1 MSDTMNL
8 ERLVDAA
15 LATPRKGQRFPPLL
29 EKRYQQDIHRAQCRY
44 IRRVLFIG
52 ILCYESFLFCW
63 WLLIGDGLGWAAYH
77 MVGVGIPLTLC
88 LMWLMP
94 RLSPRWREGL
104 ALIPFYLAL
113 LLVYHLVI
121 HGPPA
126 VTANPMLYVF
136 LFTWPLIPTYS
147 NICLRAPL
155 RPVLAFNAFC
165 LAVILA
171 GALQVTAPFS
181 LHVLM
186 IVNAFTLA
194 FFSLLASYWLD
205 AEGRRSYLYRLRD
218 ELHMLTLHSAN
229 RDLQRLSETDSL
241 TELANRR
248 GLAIMLEVFWRKRQD
263 GRTGSLLLLDVDFFK
278 PYNDHYGH
286 LAGDSCLR
294 RVGAAMQQALRP
306 GDCIGR
312 YGGEEFLVLLD
323 AVTPSEARNIAERLL
338 QNVRDLRIPHAMR
351 PDGLGILT
359 ISGGLVDNLDPTART
374 VDELLG
380 NADQALYRAKALG
393 RNRFCEDGQEL
404 SSSVQLPPLGPDD
417 LRLGLALGQFDLLFQ
432 PIYRVAGQVLAGY
445 EALLRWQHPQRG
457 SIPPE
462 VFIPLAERHGL
473 IDSLGEWALQQACQ
487 AACQWQRE
495 LTVSVNLSPV
505 QLRDPVL
512 PERVAAVLSATG
524 LPGDRLIL
532 ELTEGEPLELDQRT
546 RDTFTA
552 LQALGIRLALDD
564 FGTGH
569 ANLGYLLALK
579 FQLLKVDQQILAIA
593 SPRQREDVLRALQQ
607 LARSLGV
614 RLLCEGVETDEQLAL
629 LQKLGVEEA
638 QGYWLGRPQ
647 PSPRR
652 EMAGAQRHPG

>member
-15 LATPRKGQRFPPLL
+15 LATPCKGRRFPPLL
-29 EKRYQQDIHRAQCRY
+29 ERRYQRDIHRAQCRY
-44 IRRVLFIG
+44 ISRVLFIG

-63 WLLIGDGLGWAAYH
+63 GLLIGDGLDWAAYH

-88 LMWLMP
+88 IMWLMP

-104 ALIPFYLAL
+104 SLIPFYIAL
-113 LLVYHLVI
+113 LLVYRMVI

-136 LFTWPLIPTYS
+136 LFTWPLIPTYG

-155 RPVLAFNAFC
+155 RPVLVFNAFC

-171 GALQVTAPFS
+171 GALQVAAPLS

-186 IVNAFTLA
+186 LVNAVTLA
-194 FFSLLASYWLD
+194 LFSLLASHWLD
-205 AEGRRSYLYRLRD
+205 VEGRRSYLYRLRD
-218 ELHMLTLHSAN
+218 ELHQMTLHSAN

-248 GLAIMLEVFWRKRQD
+248 GLASMLEVFWHKRQA
-263 GRTGSLLLLDVDFFK
+263 GQTGSLLLLDVDFFK

-294 RVGAAMQQALRP
+294 RVGHALQQALRP

-351 PDGLGILT
+351 LDGLGILT
-359 ISGGLVDNLDPTART
+359 ISGGLVDSLDPAAQT

-380 NADQALYRAKALG
+380 HADQALYRAKALG
-393 RNRFCEDGQEL
+393 RNRFCAEGQGL
-404 SSSVQLPPLGPDD
+404 SFNAQLPPLGPED

-432 PIYRVAGQVLAGY
+432 PIYRVAGQVLVGY

-457 SIPPE
+457 SIPPA

-487 AACQWQRE
+487 AACQWPSE
-495 LTVSVNLSPV
+495 LSVSVKLSPL
-505 QLRDPVL
+505 QLRDPAL
-512 PERVAAVLSATG
+512 PERVAAILTATG
-524 LPGDRLIL
+524 LPGDRLVL
-532 ELTEGEPLELDQRT
+532 ELTEGEPLELNQQT
-546 RDTFTA
+546 HDTFTT
-552 LQALGIRLALDD
+552 LQIFGIHLALDD
-564 FGTGH
+564 FGMGH

-579 FQLLKVDQQILAIA
+579 FQSLKVDRRVLGIA
-593 SPRQREDVLRALQQ
+593 APQQREEVLRALQQ
-607 LARSLGV
+607 LARSLGL
-614 RLLCEGVETDEQLAL
+614 RLLCEGVETAEQLAL
-629 LQKLGVEEA
+629 LQRLNVKEA
-638 QGYWLGRPQ
+638 QGYWLGQPQ
-647 PSPRR
+647 PLSLLQIKAERR
-652 EMAGAQRHPG
+652 SG